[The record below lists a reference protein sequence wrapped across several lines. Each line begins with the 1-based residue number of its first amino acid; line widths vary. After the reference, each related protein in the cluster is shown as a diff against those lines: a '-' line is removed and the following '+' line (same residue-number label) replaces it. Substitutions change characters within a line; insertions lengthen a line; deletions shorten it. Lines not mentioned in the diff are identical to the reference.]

1 MAEEIFYKIKRRSD
15 DLFSNGGSYPKFTKK
30 GKIWRTLGHLRSHLN
45 SVGIRRGFQIYEDC
59 EIVELVS
66 NEHVLCSVRTELEN
80 AERREQERQRTI
92 LERHRLDVER
102 LQYTILERHYLD
114 VERRAKE
121 EQDAEI
127 KKLKELLDKYPEFE
141 KHSSLYPE
149 CDPEFEN
156 GALSGKIIKRGG

>member
-45 SVGIRRGFQIYEDC
+45 SVGILRGFQIYEDC

-92 LERHRLDVER
+92 LERHRLDVE
-102 LQYTILERHYLD
+102 Q
-114 VERRAKE
+114 RAKE

-141 KHSSLYPE
+141 SILTT
-149 CDPEFEN
+149 
-156 GALSGKIIKRGG
+156 GKIIKRGV

>member
-1 MAEEIFYKIKRRSD
+1 MWKIKMAEEIFYKIKRRSD

-45 SVGIRRGFQIYEDC
+45 SVGILRGFQIYEDC

-92 LERHRLDVER
+92 LERHRLDVE
-102 LQYTILERHYLD
+102 Q
-114 VERRAKE
+114 RAKE

-141 KHSSLYPE
+141 SILTT
-149 CDPEFEN
+149 
-156 GALSGKIIKRGG
+156 GKIIKRGV